1 MKLDIEGHELTGLPI
16 WLNSWALN
24 NIEQIA
30 MEVHLD
36 PPEAGVTLE
45 FLQTFKDLELIGNF
59 RIFIWEANNCWKN
72 IWGRNLDYYGLIEIV
87 LKKVN
92 SNNLCS
98 K

>member
-16 WLNSWALN
+16 WLNSGSLN

-36 PPEAGVTLE
+36 PPEEDVTLE
-45 FLQTFKDLELIGNF
+45 FLQTFKDLELLGNF
-59 RIFIWEANNCWKN
+59 RIFNWEANNCWKN
-72 IWGRNLDYYGLIEIV
+72 TWGRNFEYYGLIEIV
-87 LKKVN
+87 LKRIYP
-92 SNNLCS
+92 SNMCS